1 MTSPVD
7 APGWPIR
14 DGRRVLVSDSLSSQF
29 EQLSVSQNPPTQAEV
44 ALARTMVMKGKKELK
59 ELRAQISELK
69 AQEKE
74 LTEYIADHQRIVFS
88 INRFPPEIL
97 SLVFLYTVSPGVMK
111 TGKPVH
117 TESPWLVSQ
126 VCKLWRDVSLS
137 SQVLWASPKIHPV
150 PNQSQSQLILQ
161 LARSGNAQLHP
172 TLAGWGPRQN
182 PRLHRL
188 LAPLVMQS
196 ERWVSLRLTMDWT
209 LMPAQFMAL
218 RGQVS
223 QLEELQIEGVWMS
236 GTTALPHGS
245 RLGAFAIAPRLR
257 TLSVTN
263 VCEPATSLLL
273 PWPQLTQY
281 RSVGTGHEHLA
292 VLSLCPNLVAA
303 DLGFPVP
310 VSPGGPVV
318 MHLPQLAQLMLG
330 DADFLRVLS
339 LPALRSV
346 VLQKTDPE
354 ADALLPL
361 LDLVRRD
368 RPPFHSLALL
378 HSALVT
384 PTLVTLLTETPAIDT
399 LRLHIRRGDTAAV
412 DDLISQLTLR
422 PGDDILPLAPNLT
435 TLEVVGRG
443 AFDQERFVDMV
454 ESRWDQEGPSSSPPC
469 KPIMEVILR
478 TTPRA
483 PLSPQTVERLRDMKK
498 EGLRVTLAAFS
509 FYEDDLTSHFSN

>member
-1 MTSPVD
+1 MNSPVD
-7 APGWPIR
+7 APGWSIR

-29 EQLSVSQNPPTQAEV
+29 EQLSVAQNPPTEAEV
-44 ALARTMVMKGKKELK
+44 ALARTMVLKGKKELK

-69 AQEKE
+69 AQEKA

-97 SLVFLYTVSPGVMK
+97 SLVFLYTLPPGLM

-150 PNQSQSQLILQ
+150 PNQSPSQLILQ

-188 LAPLVMQS
+188 LAPLIAQS

-223 QLEELQIEGVWMS
+223 QLEELQIEGVWIT
-236 GTTALPHGS
+236 GATALPHGS
-245 RLGAFAIAPRLR
+245 RLGAFAIAPHLR

-263 VCEPATSLLL
+263 VCEPATSLLM
-273 PWPQLTQY
+273 PWHQLTKY
-281 RSVGTGHEHLA
+281 RSVGTGHEHLD
-292 VLSLCPNLVAA
+292 VLFLCPNLVVA
-303 DLGFPVP
+303 DLGFSVP
-310 VSPGGPVV
+310 VLPGGPVV
-318 MHLPQLAQLMLG
+318 MHLPHLVQLTLG

-339 LPALRSV
+339 LPVLRRV
-346 VLQKTDPE
+346 VLQKTAPE

-368 RPPFHSLALL
+368 RPPLHSLALL

-384 PTLVTLLTETPAIDT
+384 PTLVAVLSETPTIDT

-412 DDLISQLTLR
+412 DNLISQLTLL
-422 PGDDILPLAPNLT
+422 PGEDAPVLAPNLT
-435 TLEVVGRG
+435 TLELVGRG

-469 KPIMEVILR
+469 KPILEVILR

-483 PLSPQTVERLRDMKK
+483 PLSSQTVERLRDMKK

-509 FYEDDLTSHFSN
+509 FYEDDLTSHFAN